1 MASKSRICS
10 LDRLAVG
17 KNTLCMNAY
26 YAAVWLEAPS
36 VFYPCSTGNRGLK
49 SHGLY
54 YSGAATCGQRGVEV

>member
-26 YAAVWLEAPS
+26 YAAVWLEAPR
-36 VFYPCSTGNRGLK
+36 VFYPSFNSVIT
-49 SHGLY
+49 
-54 YSGAATCGQRGVEV
+54 AALAIEG